1 MTEKSYTPQ
10 KQSFIDW
17 HAFSYTPTMFTK
29 EERKRIEAHA
39 KERNRL
45 RHERLPSG
53 KALCPVTGK
62 TVQWV
67 YTDHDRPGSDNLC
80 EHCCTDEE
88 AVKGKSLRELNNEA
102 K

>member
-1 MTEKSYTPQ
+1 
-10 KQSFIDW
+10 
-17 HAFSYTPTMFTK
+17 MFTK
-29 EERKRIEAHA
+29 EELKRIEARA

-53 KALCPVTGK
+53 KALCPITGK

-67 YTDHDRPGSDNLC
+67 FTGHARSGSDNLC

-88 AVKGKSLRELNNEA
+88 AAKSKSLRELSNEA
-102 K
+102 R